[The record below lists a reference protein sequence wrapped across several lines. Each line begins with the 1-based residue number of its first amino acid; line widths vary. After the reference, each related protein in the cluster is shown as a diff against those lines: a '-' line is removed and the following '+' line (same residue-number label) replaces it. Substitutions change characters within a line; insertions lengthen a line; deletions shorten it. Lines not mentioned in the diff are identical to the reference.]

1 MLTKM
6 LHQQRAASKANPC
19 ILFHLCRLRLEELLQ
34 GVVCGREHGE
44 APFGVCQ
51 GVNQSRALDQVDEE
65 SEAEGGEGVG
75 EGEGGNV
82 SSSAV
87 ASAVGTGDGAELGVV
102 GAGGGGG
109 GGMVRIGSVGGGGR
123 ARGLGSTALLGRPPD
138 PAAAA
143 VVPGG

>member
-1 MLTKM
+1 MQ
-6 LHQQRAASKANPC
+6 HQQRAVSKANPC

-51 GVNQSRALDQVDEE
+51 GVYQSRALDQVDEE

-87 ASAVGTGDGAELGVV
+87 AAISAVGAVDGAELGVV

-138 PAAAA
+138 PAAA